1 MVKGSRLT
9 ALPIR
14 LIRIRFRRVHIPTH
28 NKHGP
33 TSAIPAK
40 SYTRVFESLYHFEAA
55 FVALFKILENLW
67 QQRCANPL
75 RFW

>member
-33 TSAIPAK
+33 TSATSAK
-40 SYTRVFESLYHFEAA
+40 PYTRVFESVYHFEAA
-55 FVALFKILENLW
+55 FVSLFKILENLW
-67 QQRCANPL
+67 QQRRLKLP